1 MPMEAEMPM
10 LKILVTAI
18 GLTLGSLLV
27 AVLLS
32 CLAWWLAT
40 RVHHPRWGATFLLVV
55 VGGAWLAALG
65 HSEFVK
71 MATVFAL
78 VGVGLLYFVGREEQ
92 DGGSSRDT
100 KPGRSALSEGKH

>member
-1 MPMEAEMPM
+1 MEAAMPM
-10 LKILVTAI
+10 LKILATTV

-27 AVLLS
+27 AVSLS

-40 RVHHPRWGATFLLVV
+40 RAHHPRWGAPLLLII

-78 VGVGLLYFVGREEQ
+78 VGSGLLYFVGREER
-92 DGGSSRDT
+92 GGGPSRDT
-100 KPGRSALSEGKH
+100 KPGRSAIPGGKH